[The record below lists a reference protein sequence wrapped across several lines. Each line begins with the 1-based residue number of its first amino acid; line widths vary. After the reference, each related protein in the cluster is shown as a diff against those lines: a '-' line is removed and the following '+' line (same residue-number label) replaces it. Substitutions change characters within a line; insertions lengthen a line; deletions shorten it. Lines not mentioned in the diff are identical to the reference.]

1 MSLNINLILL
11 ILILFFGFFVSPFI
25 SAFAS
30 GPNEG
35 EKEGIIRVFART
47 VKKRKEALVM
57 WCAFSF
63 LDAVLGVLFLYYFTS
78 LPMPLAFL
86 FIALLL
92 ALYVFELHG
101 INVMFGGWKAWR

>member
-1 MSLNINLILL
+1 MNIDIGFILI
-11 ILILFFGFFVSPFI
+11 IIILFFGFFVSPFF

-30 GPNEG
+30 GPKEG
-35 EKEGIIRVFART
+35 EEGITRVFART
-47 VKKRKEALVM
+47 IKKRREALVI

-63 LDAVLGVLFLYYFTS
+63 LDAFLAVLFLYYFTS
-78 LPMPLAFL
+78 MAMPLAFL